1 MVNCAGTTNDAAAY
15 SPNTAE
21 SAQTSAAEDKGSPVS
36 PGDSKRGQQLTAAS
50 GCLACHS
57 LHATAAMVGPTWYNL
72 AETAELRIPG
82 QSAELYLHTSIV
94 SPNAYIVEGYSP
106 NVMVQTYARSLSEGE
121 LADIV
126 SYLLTLEE

>member
-1 MVNCAGTTNDAAAY
+1 
-15 SPNTAE
+15 
-21 SAQTSAAEDKGSPVS
+21 
-36 PGDSKRGQQLTAAS
+36 
-50 GCLACHS
+50 
-57 LHATAAMVGPTWYNL
+57 MVGPTWYNL
-72 AETAELRIPG
+72 AETAELRVPA
-82 QSAELYLHTSIV
+82 QSAESYLHTSIV